1 MFSKAGVVNG
11 RRDRRFRIEHAQH
24 LRQDE
29 IAIFAKE
36 GVVASMQPYHLI
48 DDGRWAEKRIGP
60 ERAKGSYAFRSLL
73 DAGVMLAFGSDW
85 FVAPMEPL
93 LGIYAAV
100 TRRTLDEKSP
110 KVWIPEEKIS
120 VAEAVRAFTYGS
132 AFASFDEQVKG
143 TIEVGKLADLT
154 VLSEDIFR
162 IDPLRIRQVG
172 VEMTIF
178 DGRVIY
184 ESQKQGGVRPR

>member
-1 MFSKAGVVNG
+1 
-11 RRDRRFRIEHAQH
+11 
-24 LRQDE
+24 
-29 IAIFAKE
+29 
-36 GVVASMQPYHLI
+36 
-48 DDGRWAEKRIGP
+48 
-60 ERAKGSYAFRSLL
+60 
-73 DAGVMLAFGSDW
+73 
-85 FVAPMEPL
+85 
-93 LGIYAAV
+93 
-100 TRRTLDEKSP
+100 
-110 KVWIPEEKIS
+110 
-120 VAEAVRAFTYGS
+120 
-132 AFASFDEQVKG
+132 VKG